1 MIIAQKPSLQR
12 RPAAKTVE
20 FIGPDPVFVAF
31 SGGKRPFG
39 KKWRLSSNWPPILY
53 QVINQGLKLLE

>member
-1 MIIAQKPSLQR
+1 MMIIAQKPPLQR

-20 FIGPDPVFVAF
+20 FIGPDPIFRAQNAN
-31 SGGKRPFG
+31 FG

-53 QVINQGLKLLE
+53 QVINQGLKSAE